1 MNNNNNSK
9 TNKGKIAV
17 FGNILRE
24 GLTKLYENYDIVIFP
39 QNDIGKEEE
48 FLEKVEDC
56 VAIITWFTHKISK
69 SVIDKLKSVRVIANY
84 AVGFDNIDIKAAT
97 EAGIIVLNTPDILT
111 NATAETAVLLTFAC
125 AKRAK
130 EAILKV
136 LASDLDDVSPSFML
150 GKDIIGKTVGVIG
163 AGRIG
168 KKYAIMMKSL
178 GCNVIYYNKTKK
190 EELENFGI
198 EYFNLEELLKISDF
212 VSLHLPLNDQSK
224 NLLNY
229 ERLSIMKDDAIL
241 INTARA
247 AIIDEKALISLL
259 EKGKFFSVGLDV
271 YNNEPYPD
279 PKLLE
284 FSNVIILP
292 HIGSATYETRLK
304 MAQFL
309 SETTIM
315 ALNGR
320 VSELKNIVNKDI
332 INELK

>member
-1 MNNNNNSK
+1 MNERINNKSN
-9 TNKGKIAV
+9 KIAV
-17 FGNILRE
+17 FGNILKE
-24 GLTKLYENYDIVIFP
+24 GLKKLYEKYEVEIYP
-39 QNDIGKEEE
+39 ENDIGTEEQ
-48 FLEKVEDC
+48 FLQKVENC

-69 SVIDKLKSVRVIANY
+69 NIIEKLNGIRVIANY

-97 EAGIIVLNTPDILT
+97 TAGIVVLNTPDILT

-130 EAILKV
+130 EAILCV
-136 LASDLDDVSPSFML
+136 LTGNLEDVSPSFML

-168 KKYAIMMKSL
+168 KKYVQMMHSL
-178 GCNVIYYNKTKK
+178 GCNVIYYNRSKK
-190 EELENFGI
+190 DDLESIGIKYVELE
-198 EYFNLEELLKISDF
+198 YLLKNSDI
-212 VSLHLPLNDQSK
+212 VSLHLPLNDESR
-224 NLLNY
+224 NLLNL
-229 ERLSIMKDDAIL
+229 ERLSMMKDDAIL

-271 YNNEPYPD
+271 YNNEPYPNS
-279 PKLLE
+279 KLLE

-304 MAQFL
+304 MAEFL
-309 SETTIM
+309 SETLIT
-315 ALNGR
+315 ALEGNLTQ
-320 VSELKNIVNKDI
+320 LKNIVNKEI
-332 INELK
+332 IEEIKR